1 VKLVVDASVAVKWL
15 VAEDRHDVARDVL
28 RDGFV
33 LLGPDLLLTEVS
45 NALRNKVRARLIG
58 VDQARAGL
66 ADLPQYFDR
75 FFTPVETLVEAF
87 ELACRINH
95 PVADCVYIAC
105 AILSDAVLLTDDAGL
120 HQKTKMIGA
129 DLKSVLLTT
138 WTPGLPVSPTG

>member
-15 VAEDRHDVARDVL
+15 VEEERHDVARDVL
-28 RDGFV
+28 REGFV
-33 LLGPDLLLTEVS
+33 LLGPDLLLIEVS

-66 ADLPQYFDR
+66 TDLPQYFDR

-95 PVADCVYIAC
+95 PVADCVYVAC
-105 AILSDAVLLTDDAGL
+105 AMRSDAVLLTDDAGL
-120 HQKTKMIGA
+120 HQKTKMVGA
-129 DLKSVLLTT
+129 DFKSILLTA
-138 WTPGLPVSPTG
+138 WTPGLPVPPAG